1 MTRAV
6 ALSGL
11 LVASLLGCQDE
22 PAPATRGSGAP
33 STQTFD
39 EAMRVVC
46 SAPEQA
52 EMPPESSGAANRAMV
67 IAMWIDQRVHNQ
79 EVRQLMGGLA
89 AQTPAGKLEALAS
102 GARRAGI
109 ERCALADL
117 WRAGR

>member
-1 MTRAV
+1 MTRAL

-11 LVASLLGCQDE
+11 LAATLLGCQDE
-22 PAPATRGSGAP
+22 PAPTTRSSDTP

-39 EAMRVVC
+39 EAMRIVC
-46 SAPEQA
+46 SAPDQVEQ
-52 EMPPESSGAANRAMV
+52 PPESAGAANRAMV

-79 EVRQLMGGLA
+79 EVRKLMGGLA
-89 AQTPAGKLEALAS
+89 AQTPAGKLEALDA

-109 ERCALADL
+109 ERCALAEL